1 MTEQELR
8 ERIREKLKTASPSLQ
23 NSVNKLTELLLEAY
37 NRGLDDGIEI
47 TKEFYRGK
55 YVGNEWREI

>member
-23 NSVNKLTELLLEAY
+23 NSVNKLTELLLESY
-37 NRGLDDGIEI
+37 ERGLDDGIELM
-47 TKEFYRGK
+47 KEFYREK
-55 YVGNEWREI
+55 EAGNEWREI

>member
-1 MTEQELR
+1 MIEQELR

-37 NRGLDDGIEI
+37 ERGLDDGIELM
-47 TKEFYRGK
+47 KEFYREK
-55 YVGNEWREI
+55 EADNERREI

>member
-1 MTEQELR
+1 MTEQEIR

-23 NSVNKLTELLLEAY
+23 NSVNKLTELLFEAY
-37 NRGLDDGIEI
+37 NRGLEDGIEL

>member
-23 NSVNKLTELLLEAY
+23 NSINKLTELLLEAY

-47 TKEFYRGK
+47 TKEFYREK
-55 YVGNEWREI
+55 EADNERREI